1 MSYFDNLSGRYLLRI
16 RPYEIQSN
24 RFWQAKGSFQMK
36 TSPSNI
42 KMNLWMI
49 ILNYFTHLI
58 SIILMLLKALPE
70 KKRKDLGKLENY
82 RPVSILNCF
91 SKIYKIM
98 FFEKFKPWINSFLS
112 EYMAAYRGNLSFDK
126 IIHRN

>member
-1 MSYFDNLSGRYLLRI
+1 
-16 RPYEIQSN
+16 
-24 RFWQAKGSFQMK
+24 
-36 TSPSNI
+36 
-42 KMNLWMI
+42 MI
-49 ILNYFTHLI
+49 ILNYFTYLI

-70 KKRKDLGKLENY
+70 KKREDLGKLENY

-91 SKIYKIM
+91 SKIYNII

-126 IIHRN
+126 IIHRNLEKSSWLNVPCRYGCYGFIKTSTFMLSPKIQLLSAILNVRKRK

>member
-1 MSYFDNLSGRYLLRI
+1 
-16 RPYEIQSN
+16 
-24 RFWQAKGSFQMK
+24 
-36 TSPSNI
+36 
-42 KMNLWMI
+42 MI
-49 ILNYFTHLI
+49 ILNYFTYLI

-98 FFEKFKPWINSFLS
+98 FFEKFKP
-112 EYMAAYRGNLSFDK
+112 
-126 IIHRN
+126 